1 MEESENPL
9 VSIVT
14 VSFNS
19 DKTIERTIKSV
30 INQTYS
36 NIEYIIID
44 GGSQDSTVSIIK
56 SYSKYLKYWVS
67 EKDSGIYHAMNKG
80 ILASSGD
87 IIGIINSDDWLN
99 YDSVEKIVK
108 AVKGIDG
115 DFFVIHGKIA
125 RYDKYNKFVG
135 EHYPKK
141 IPWYHFISTPFKHPS
156 MFVAHKVYEKI
167 GLFDEHIG
175 LSADYDFML
184 RVIRNH
190 CQTHFLNTVITN
202 MQNIGISSGGF
213 EQGPFRMRVE
223 VVRRHTSNIVL
234 AILICS
240 VRVCY
245 KAVRGIAKK

>member
-1 MEESENPL
+1 MEESKNPL
-9 VSIVT
+9 VSIIT

-30 INQTYS
+30 INQTYE

-44 GGSQDSTVSIIK
+44 GGSKDSTLSIIN
-56 SYSKYLKYWVS
+56 SYAGYVKHWVS
-67 EKDSGIYHAMNKG
+67 EQDNGIYHAMNKG
-80 ILASSGD
+80 ILASNGD

-99 YDSVEKIVK
+99 HDSVEKVVTASK
-108 AVKGIDG
+108 EIDAEM
-115 DFFVIHGKIA
+115 FVIHGKIA
-125 RYDKYNKFVG
+125 LYDKYNIFVR

-156 MFVAHKVYEKI
+156 MFVAREVYKKI

-190 CQTHFLNTVITN
+190 CQTHFLDTVITN
-202 MQNIGISSGGF
+202 VQNIGISTGGF
-213 EQGPFRMRVE
+213 EQGPFGMRVE
-223 VVRRHTSNIVL
+223 VVRRHTGNTVL
-234 AILICS
+234 AMLICS
-240 VRVCY
+240 ARVCY
-245 KAVRGIAKK
+245 RFVRGLEN